1 MSNHQA
7 LVEALLMKSILGQE
21 LVDTKFHV
29 FSGRSAHLRKVI
41 RLQDLSANDIVLTA
55 RSVFFAE
62 LLSRTGSPDA
72 TFVDFDGGS
81 EFADG
86 IALDDYGYTSDS
98 DLEDEEEEKAS
109 QTPPSDVSSVL
120 KGNISE
126 SDDDDD
132 DDLLVVADTRSESDA
147 LTSPPQAETPI
158 APTPIQHKPQAVNY
172 RNILVRDTAFRT
184 LKALLLYLYTDKIS
198 FFPLKSQGLP
208 ETDVETPNRSTSW
221 PCSPKSMYRLASK
234 VGLDSLRD
242 QAFHAIRSSLDAKNI
257 LQELSSSFT
266 SRYPAIL
273 QINVEVLLQHIASV
287 PVIQNIPAL
296 LRRIIDSQLPHGA
309 DIMISLYQ
317 KFLLQHH
324 PTALALANAPIPL
337 ANAPIPLANA
347 PIEPQETTM
356 ASGLK
361 KKGKKDKKR
370 YLV

>member
-7 LVEALLMKSILGQE
+7 LVEVLLMKSILGQQ

-29 FSGRSAHLRKVI
+29 FSGRSAHSRKVI
-41 RLQDLSANDIVLTA
+41 RLQALSANDIVLTA
-55 RSVFFAE
+55 HSEFFAE

-81 EFADG
+81 EFEDG

-109 QTPPSDVSSVL
+109 QKPPSDVSSAL
-120 KGNISE
+120 KGNIIE
-126 SDDDDD
+126 SDDDDDDDDEDD

-147 LTSPPQAETPI
+147 LTSPLQAEMPI
-158 APTPIQHKPQAVNY
+158 APAPIQHKPQAVNY

-208 ETDVETPNRSTSW
+208 RADVETPKRSTSW
-221 PCSPKSMYRLASK
+221 PCSPKSMYCLASK
-234 VGLDSLRD
+234 VRLDSLRD

-266 SRYPAIL
+266 SKYPAIL
-273 QINVEVLLQHIASV
+273 QMNVEVLLQHIASV

-296 LRRIIDSQLPHGA
+296 LRRITDSQLPHGA
-309 DIMISLYQ
+309 DIVISLYQ

-324 PTALALANAPIPL
+324 PTALALANAPI
-337 ANAPIPLANA
+337 
-347 PIEPQETTM
+347 EPQKTTM
-356 ASGLK
+356 ASDLK
-361 KKGKKDKKR
+361 KKGKKCKK
-370 YLV
+370 